1 MPLVLNVGLSKKHS
15 LPDYG
20 SIGATCNVT
29 VELDTSLLQ
38 SDLETFH
45 RHVRNAYV
53 ACSQAVNDELARQRP
68 NEVVVVATN
77 INIAPPA
84 PPSTAA
90 ANANTNTSGNGSN
103 GNGAQQPGNGNGKQP
118 LASALHRA
126 SQKQLEFA
134 VQLSRQI
141 KGLGVRKLE
150 DLAYKLFTKPLAD
163 LTSFDASSLIDTLK
177 AVKEG
182 RVTLAALTDGAAT

>member
-1 MPLVLNVGLSKKHS
+1 MPLILNVGLSKKLG

-20 SIGATCNVT
+20 SLGATCNVT
-29 VELDTSLLQ
+29 VELDAAVLQ
-38 SDLETFH
+38 HDLESFH
-45 RHVRNAYV
+45 RHVRNAYA

-68 NEVVVVATN
+68 NELVVVATN
-77 INIAPPA
+77 INTAPPNT
-84 PPSTAA
+84 PNTAA
-90 ANANTNTSGNGSN
+90 ANANTSGNGSN
-103 GNGAQQPGNGNGKQP
+103 GNGNGAQQPGNCKQP

-141 KGLGVRKLE
+141 KGLGVRRLE
-150 DLAYKLFTKPLAD
+150 ELAYKLFTKPLAD

-177 AVKEG
+177 AIKEG
-182 RVTLAALTDGAAT
+182 RVSLDAVSGAAT